1 MHPQLLRQPIFP
13 FVSVIVITKNNVNTI
28 EKCILSLLDQSYPE
42 KNFEIIFVDGHS
54 TDGTDKIIETYVKKT
69 FVCKLFYENSG
80 TMGFA
85 RNVGV
90 SKSKGSILAFTDADA
105 FVPND
110 WLEKIVTVFLESQ
123 PVALGGIDI
132 LVSEGES
139 EKIIDSWRRLKK
151 KEGEKAIP
159 YIKTVNFAIIKEA
172 LLSCGGFDPR
182 LSHFDETELLARLY
196 SKTDINS
203 VIYDPNIVVYHK
215 RPNSTTIASRIKKN
229 FKKSHIGTSVLL
241 KRHIIRI
248 ALKNPTS
255 SLAISFYIILLC
267 IVALPIFFLS
277 IVKGFFLILFI
288 FVLFL
293 YVALVSF
300 MLIGMFRQTRKVTY
314 ALPLLLTIDV
324 IGRFGGTFLGLIE
337 TAEGLIRRKKK
348 S

>member
-1 MHPQLLRQPIFP
+1 MHTQLLRHPILP
-13 FVSVIVITKNNVNTI
+13 FVSVIVITKNNVDTI

-42 KNFEIIFVDGHS
+42 KNLEIIFVDGHS
-54 TDGTDKIIETYVKKT
+54 TDGTDKIIEKYVKKT
-69 FVCKLFYENSG
+69 FVCNLFYENSG

-90 SKSKGSILAFTDADA
+90 SKSKGSIIAFTDADA

-110 WLEKIVTVFLESQ
+110 WLEKIVAVFLEFQ

-132 LVSEGES
+132 LVYEGES

-151 KEGEKAIP
+151 KEGPKAIP
-159 YIKTVNFAIIKEA
+159 CIKTVNFAIRKET
-172 LLSCGGFDPR
+172 LLSCGGFDPE

-196 SKTDINS
+196 SKTDINR

-215 RPNSTTIASRIKKN
+215 RPTSITITSRIKKSFN
-229 FKKSHIGTSVLL
+229 KSHIGTSVLF
-241 KRHIIRI
+241 KRHVIRI

-255 SLAISFYIILLC
+255 PLAISFYLILLC
-267 IVALPIFFLS
+267 IVTGPIFFIS
-277 IVKGFFLILFI
+277 TVKGFFLIFFI

-293 YVALVSF
+293 YLALVSL
-300 MLIGMFRQTRKVTY
+300 MLIGMFRQTKKVTY

-337 TAEGLIRRKKK
+337 TVEGLIRRKKK